1 MPTKQDLMA
10 KEHAFGAHN
19 YASVAV
25 VLARA
30 KGWLC
35 WDVDGKEYIDMMS
48 AYSTASLGHANPHI
62 LRALIKQARRLDVTS
77 RAFYNDQL
85 PLWLE
90 MLTTVTG
97 LDLALPMNTGAE
109 AVDTALKIARKWG
122 ERVKG
127 IEANRCEII
136 ACEGN
141 FHGRTLG
148 TISLSTEPQYR
159 AHFGPFLPGMLT
171 VPYDDVEALEAAIN
185 PNTAAFLVEPIQG
198 EAGIRLPRE
207 GYLKRVRAL
216 CDRHRVLM
224 IVDEVQTG
232 FARTG
237 ALFCH
242 QHDNIKP
249 DLLTLG
255 KALGGGIYPVS
266 AVVGRR
272 DVMGVLNPG
281 DHGSTFGGNAI
292 AAAVSLRA
300 MELLTDPALLVRVNK
315 LADFAMAYLER
326 HLAHNPLV
334 RDIRGRGLF
343 IGVEIAPEIGARRV
357 IDALKEAGVL
367 SKDTHETVVRLAPPL
382 TISRKALGTAL
393 ERLVRVLNEL
403 ER

>member
-1 MPTKQDLMA
+1 MPSTQELIE
-10 KEHAFGAHN
+10 KERAFGAHN
-19 YASVAV
+19 YAPVAV

-35 WDVDGKEYIDMMS
+35 WDVDGREYIDMMS
-48 AYSTASLGHANPHI
+48 AYSTGSLGHANPQI
-62 LRALIKQARRLDVTS
+62 LRVLIDQARRLDVTS
-77 RAFYNDQL
+77 RAFYNDRL

-90 MLTTVTG
+90 MLTRITG

-127 IEANRCEII
+127 IASDQCEII

-148 TISLSTEPQYR
+148 VISLSTEPQYR
-159 AHFGPFLPGMLT
+159 EHFGPLLPGMLT
-171 VPYDDVEALEAAIN
+171 VPYDDVEALAAAIT
-185 PNTAAFLVEPIQG
+185 PDTAAFLVEPIQG
-198 EAGIRLPRE
+198 EAGIRLPTE
-207 GYLKRVRAL
+207 GYLTQVRAL

-242 QHDNIKP
+242 QHENIRP

-272 DVMGVLNPG
+272 EVMEVLNPG

-292 AAAVSLRA
+292 AAAVSLKA
-300 MELLTDPALLVRVNK
+300 MELLTDPALLVQVNK
-315 LADFAMAYLER
+315 LGGFAMAYLRR
-326 HLAHNPLV
+326 HLAGNPLV

-343 IGVEIAPEIGARRV
+343 IGVEVVPEVGARRV
-357 IDALKEAGVL
+357 VDALKEVGVL

-382 TISRKALGTAL
+382 TISRKALEMAL
-393 ERLVRVLNEL
+393 ERLVRVLDEL
-403 ER
+403 GR